1 MRRTH
6 TTLVPA
12 TFAPALLIALLAFAS
27 ATAGR
32 AEGFSIG
39 ARAGT
44 TGVGPELAFGLGR
57 HLDVRIAGGFGSHS
71 DTFDK
76 TGVNYDAELRLRNVP
91 LLADFH
97 PGGGGFRISAGAAWD
112 ENRLEVSAPLIELV
126 RRERPDLPIFPGASL
141 GTLSG
146 EAKGDAIAPYL
157 GFGWGSA
164 SSGGRW
170 GVSFDVGA
178 LYQGKPDVHLTLESR
193 ALGIFPPLVQQAVG
207 AVVADEERR
216 LEEELDSYRY
226 YPVVA
231 FGIVFRP

>member
-6 TTLVPA
+6 STLVPA
-12 TFAPALLIALLAFAS
+12 TFAPALLLALLAFAP
-27 ATAGR
+27 AAR
-32 AEGFSIG
+32 AEGFSVG

-44 TGVGPELAFGLGR
+44 TGVGPELAFGLGP
-57 HLDVRIAGGFGSHS
+57 HLDARIAGGFGSHS

-76 TGVNYDAELRLRNVP
+76 TGVHYDAELRLRNVP

-112 ENRLEVSAPLIELV
+112 DNRLEVSAPLIELV
-126 RRERPDLPIFPGASL
+126 RRERPDLPIPPGLSL

-146 EAKGDAIAPYL
+146 RAKGDSIAPYL
-157 GFGWGSA
+157 GFGWGST
-164 SSGGRW
+164 SGGGRW

-178 LYQGKPDVHLTLESR
+178 LYQGKPDVELTLESR
-193 ALGIFPPLVQQAVG
+193 ALGIFPPVIQQAVG
-207 AVVADEERR
+207 VMVADEERR

-231 FGIVFRP
+231 LGIVFRP